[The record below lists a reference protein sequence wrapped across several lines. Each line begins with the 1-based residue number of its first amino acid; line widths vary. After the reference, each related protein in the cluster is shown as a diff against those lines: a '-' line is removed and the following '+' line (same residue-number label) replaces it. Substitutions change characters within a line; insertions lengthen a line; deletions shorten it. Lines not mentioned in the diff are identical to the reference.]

1 MYMNHFAARL
11 ATAAGMGVLVAIAM
25 TTSGA
30 AQGPGGSPDAVFS
43 GATLF
48 DDYCKACHGTTAKGD
63 GPLAKLLRRQPA
75 DLTLLARRN
84 GGTYSA
90 EMVARIIDGRKQL
103 AGHGG
108 GDMPVW
114 GEAFDNT
121 ADGAKLTQQKIAA
134 LVKYLES
141 LQQK

>member
-1 MYMNHFAARL
+1 M
-11 ATAAGMGVLVAIAM
+11 
-25 TTSGA
+25 
-30 AQGPGGSPDAVFS
+30 
-43 GATLF
+43 
-48 DDYCKACHGTTAKGD
+48 
-63 GPLAKLLRRQPA
+63 LRRTPA

-90 EMVARIIDGRKQL
+90 EMVARIIDGRKPL

-114 GEAFDNT
+114 GETFDNT

-134 LVKYLES
+134 LVRYLES